1 MKSKEQEISEM
12 THGEL
17 ADALREAH
25 QEILDLQFE
34 LAEYE
39 WVESALRKRTRELS
53 ERVKELECLHSISQC
68 LCRRNISLSEM
79 LQDIVNTLPKGYQ
92 NPERTW
98 AYLEVSGESFY
109 SYQFQTTP
117 DSHSADIIIHG
128 RRSGTLRV
136 CVLPKPNT
144 GDEPLFLPMERALLQ
159 SVALWI
165 GKTVEHWHETKQRE
179 GPTSW
184 WTRTVK
190 TAAAL
195 LWQFHGRSP
204 SRYQNN
210 RFQALVKI

>member
-1 MKSKEQEISEM
+1 MESKEQDFIKIP
-12 THGEL
+12 HGEL

-34 LAEYE
+34 LAEYK
-39 WVESALRKRTRELS
+39 WVESALRSRTSELS
-53 ERVKELECLHSISQC
+53 ERVKELECLYSISQF
-68 LCRRNISLSEM
+68 LCQRSTSLSEM

-98 AYLEVSGESFY
+98 ACLEVSGKSFY
-109 SYQFQTTP
+109 SNQFQTTP

-128 RRSGTLRV
+128 RQAGTIRV

-144 GDEPLFLPMERALLQ
+144 GDEPVILPMERKLLQ

-165 GKTVEHWHETKQRE
+165 GKTVEYCNETKQKKE
-179 GPTSW
+179 PTSW

-190 TAAAL
+190 ITTTL
-195 LWQFHGRSP
+195 LRKFHGRS
-204 SRYQNN
+204 SSHS
-210 RFQALVKI
+210 

>member
-1 MKSKEQEISEM
+1 MQSKEQGISEM

-25 QEILDLQFE
+25 QEILELQLK

-68 LCRRNISLSEM
+68 LCRRSTSRSEM
-79 LQDIVNTLPKGYQ
+79 LQDIVNMLPKGYQ

-98 AYLEVSGESFY
+98 AYLEVSGESFC
-109 SYQFQTTP
+109 SNQFQTTP
-117 DSHSADIIIHG
+117 DFHSADILIHG
-128 RRSGTLRV
+128 RPVGTLRV
-136 CVLPKPNT
+136 CVLPKPGT
-144 GDEPLFLPMERALLQ
+144 GDEPLILPMERALLQ

-165 GKTVEHWHETKQRE
+165 GKTMEHWNETKQME
-179 GPTSW
+179 GSSW

-195 LWQFHGRSP
+195 LRKFHG
-204 SRYQNN
+204 
-210 RFQALVKI
+210 